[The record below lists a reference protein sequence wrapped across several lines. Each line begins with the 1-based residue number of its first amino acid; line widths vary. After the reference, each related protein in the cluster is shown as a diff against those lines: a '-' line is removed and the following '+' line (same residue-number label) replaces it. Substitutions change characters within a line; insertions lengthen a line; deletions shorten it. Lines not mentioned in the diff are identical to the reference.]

1 MRPTPKSVPAGHP
14 PNGELRRQ
22 TVLRWPFPHRL
33 LPHGASPAARA
44 AAIQVARRLHDH
56 RPAQPSHRT
65 DLRSLCDHSPIR
77 PCPRN
82 GLLGRH
88 RQTGRRRP
96 RNLRSLP
103 NQQITR
109 PSDTLPPPAR
119 RRPAGRT
126 RKSLDALDEPA
137 PALPDNRRLLRRS
150 LLERLRRQPQLR
162 RHKKNGTH
170 RHASP
175 LRTGRDD
182 TAPTT
187 HRPRPT
193 SHRRR
198 HPNPNTPLAPPPNVR
213 PRTRTARRPTD
224 TSPTRTT
231 PATIIGPQTAARA
244 HNHSGTAPPSPDN
257 HPPPSNPYQNRPHHR
272 WTRKATRCASTV
284 QIRRGAGEAGRR
296 GVQGW

>member
-14 PNGELRRQ
+14 PNGERRRQ
-22 TVLRWPFPHRL
+22 TGLRWPFPHRL

-88 RQTGRRRP
+88 RQTAGGWHRPSTACRSRNGLLGRHRQTGRRRP
-96 RNLRSLP
+96 RSRQHIP
-103 NQQITR
+103 NQQIPR
-109 PSDTLPPPAR
+109 PSDTLPPPPR
-119 RRPAGRT
+119 RCPAGRT
-126 RKSLDALDEPA
+126 RKGLDALDEPA
-137 PALPDNRRLLRRS
+137 PALPDNRRLLRSR

-162 RHKKNGTH
+162 RHTKNGAH

-175 LRTGRDD
+175 MQTGRDD

-187 HRPRPT
+187 HSTSPTAHQRRPPK
-193 SHRRR
+193 
-198 HPNPNTPLAPPPNVR
+198 PKPPLAPPPNVSHR
-213 PRTRTARRPTD
+213 PRTARRPTD
-224 TSPTRTT
+224 TSPPRTT
-231 PATIIGPQTAARA
+231 PAAAISPPTTGRSTQPQQT
-244 HNHSGTAPPSPDN
+244 PSPKSPDA
-257 HPPPSNPYQNRPHHR
+257 HPPPAVTALRPMFLYQ
-272 WTRKATRCASTV
+272 
-284 QIRRGAGEAGRR
+284 
-296 GVQGW
+296 